1 MAFSAV
7 VSQKR
12 QFQHLSL
19 FQQVKRM
26 GIVRASLSVSLDG
39 FADTRMDHPLGASVE
54 RLHQWLFD
62 AGSWRERHH
71 LSGGDRSI
79 DSQISDEY
87 FANLGAVVM
96 GHGMFRSGEVPWGD
110 SPPFQVPV
118 FVLTHTPQETKVKHG
133 GTIFHFVTNGIESA
147 VQQARDVAG
156 EQDVLIAG
164 GPNVLQQCLQA
175 GLLDEL
181 QLNLVPVLLGDG
193 TRLLDGIPPGELDII
208 RVAESP
214 VVTHLKY
221 RVVKRKAGA

>member
-1 MAFSAV
+1 
-7 VSQKR
+7 
-12 QFQHLSL
+12 
-19 FQQVKRM
+19 M

-39 FADTRMDHPLGASVE
+39 FADTRMDHPLGSSVE
-54 RLHQWLFD
+54 RLHEWLFD
-62 AGSWRERHH
+62 AAGWRERHQ
-71 LSGGDRSI
+71 LEGGDRSV
-79 DSQISDEY
+79 DSQVVDEY

-110 SPPFQVPV
+110 TPPFQVPV

-133 GTIFHFVTNGIESA
+133 GTVFHFVTDGVESA
-147 VQQARDVAG
+147 VRQAQAVAR

-181 QLNLVPVLLGDG
+181 QINLVPVLLGDG
-193 TRLLDGIPPGELDII
+193 TRLLDGIAPGELEII

-214 VVTHLKY
+214 VVTHIKY
-221 RVVKRKAGA
+221 RVVKHEVNA